1 MRWIKHETNTLQ
13 DKKLAPLISIGGL
26 EAYGFYWRVMEILAS
41 NIEDVSDTSVTF
53 SAKIWGNLLGIS
65 TQKFKK
71 MLEICSELGIFDQFL
86 TNIAGEN
93 FIKISA
99 PSLLYMADEYTAR
112 KALRRKN
119 VLKKAQNVGTM
130 SGECRDNVGT
140 MSGECRVEKRRIEK
154 RREDKIKHKKITTTS
169 SKEEGKEISNDTPTL
184 DLLFRDLVKSWPADR
199 IGDINAAREIFSD
212 FFPQGLS
219 QEEASERLKNIEK
232 WASIILE
239 REPQYVTRLDKWLA
253 GLDASISPPKERQ
266 EQPEWVPVEEVD
278 AE

>member
-1 MRWIKHETNTLQ
+1 
-13 DKKLAPLISIGGL
+13 
-26 EAYGFYWRVMEILAS
+26 
-41 NIEDVSDTSVTF
+41 
-53 SAKIWGNLLGIS
+53 
-65 TQKFKK
+65 
-71 MLEICSELGIFDQFL
+71 
-86 TNIAGEN
+86 
-93 FIKISA
+93 
-99 PSLLYMADEYTAR
+99 
-112 KALRRKN
+112 
-119 VLKKAQNVGTM
+119 
-130 SGECRDNVGT
+130 
-140 MSGECRVEKRRIEK
+140 MSGECRVEKNRIEK
-154 RREDKIKHKKITTTS
+154 RRENEKIKHEKITTTS
-169 SKEEGKEISNDTPTL
+169 SKEEGNEVSKDTPTL

-266 EQPEWVPVEEVD
+266 EQPEWVPVREVD